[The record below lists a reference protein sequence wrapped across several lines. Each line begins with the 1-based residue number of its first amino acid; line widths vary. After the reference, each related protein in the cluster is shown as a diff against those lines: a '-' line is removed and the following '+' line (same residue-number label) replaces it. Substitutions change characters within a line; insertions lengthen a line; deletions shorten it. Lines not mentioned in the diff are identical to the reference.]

1 MVSFALRNKPWK
13 EENLKF
19 PWHAKSA
26 IAAIFEFSVSSQFPQ
41 NCARSTHMW
50 KRNSHVL
57 KMIYWS
63 TRNAMREQKQKIKI
77 SLLDL
82 RKFVG
87 VDRFRLIDTVFGN
100 KNTYPWLNYFSSE
113 PVECVQMVGRI
124 VFPSSLFRPHT
135 TTWTPGNGHFSAF
148 LYYKTT
154 RLLSPVNRLS
164 VWGKSETL
172 FSLFLSSPRSRF
184 FHPFPKQRACSQAK
198 TFAPGNSQANLVS
211 SPSVVFKVIKGV
223 YICGTD
229 YFFLY

>member
-26 IAAIFEFSVSSQFPQ
+26 IAAIFEFSVSFQFPH

-100 KNTYPWLNYFSSE
+100 KNTYPRLNYFSSE
-113 PVECVQMVGRI
+113 PVQGFRMVGSI
-124 VFPSSLFRPHT
+124 VFPSSVFRPHT
-135 TTWTPGNGHFSAF
+135 TTWTPGNGYFSAF

-154 RLLSPVNRLS
+154 RLLSPVNRGSFCLRKE
-164 VWGKSETL
+164 GNP
-172 FSLFLSSPRSRF
+172 FQPFPSLFSRF
-184 FHPFPKQRACSQAK
+184 FTLFPNREPVHKLRLLL
-198 TFAPGNSQANLVS
+198 LVTLKLTS
-211 SPSVVFKVIKGV
+211 FPVPPL
-223 YICGTD
+223 
-229 YFFLY
+229 FLKW

>member
-1 MVSFALRNKPWK
+1 MVSFALRNKTWK
-13 EENLKF
+13 EENVKF

-26 IAAIFEFSVSSQFPQ
+26 IAAIFEFSVSSQFPH
-41 NCARSTHMW
+41 NCARSTHTW

-100 KNTYPWLNYFSSE
+100 KNTYPRLNYFSSD
-113 PVECVQMVGRI
+113 PVQGFRMVGSI
-124 VFPSSLFRPHT
+124 VFPSSVFRPHT
-135 TTWTPGNGHFSAF
+135 TTWTPGNGYFSAF

-164 VWGKSETL
+164 VWGKRETL
-172 FSLFLSSPRSRF
+172 FSLFLPSPRGFS
-184 FHPFPKQRACSQAK
+184 PFSQ
-198 TFAPGNSQANLVS
+198 TESLFTS
-211 SPSVVFKVIKGV
+211 
-223 YICGTD
+223 
-229 YFFLY
+229 